1 MIKLTVL
8 YSHPTNPEAFEDYDV
23 NKQMPFALKMTGF
36 TRAEIAKFLNQPDGS
51 KAPCYRGADF
61 VFGSAAVMQK
71 TMDSPEGKAAGADI
85 PNIATGGVT
94 FIACQV
100 G

>member
-8 YSHPTNPEAFEDYDV
+8 YGHPTNPEAFEDYDV
-23 NKQMPFALKMTGF
+23 NTHIPLALKMTGF
-36 TRAEIAKFLNQPDGS
+36 TCAAFAKFLNQPDGS
-51 KAPCYRGADF
+51 KAPYYRGADF
-61 VFGSAAVMQK
+61 VFGSVAEMQK
-71 TMDSPEGKAAGADI
+71 TMDSSEGRAAGADI

-94 FIACQV
+94 FIAGQV